1 MAPGFRYKILH
12 QSSSFGKKLK
22 KARLRKGLSLREVAL
37 KTQIRYPY
45 LKALEEERFKS
56 LPPEPYGSFFVKRYA
71 QFLGLSSK
79 HFVLWYQREINV
91 KKPSLTRPPE
101 EIKFSLLGFLRRKL
115 RYILAGILLAFAIS
129 SFLAYE
135 VASFTKGPFLKIVN
149 PAQEKLVASQPTMIL
164 RGVVDE
170 EASLKLN
177 GTLLEVKEG
186 TFEQEVV
193 LKPGYNR
200 FVFEAEDTLGRK
212 TEKVIEIWRR

>member
-1 MAPGFRYKILH
+1 
-12 QSSSFGKKLK
+12 
-22 KARLRKGLSLREVAL
+22 
-37 KTQIRYPY
+37 
-45 LKALEEERFKS
+45 
-56 LPPEPYGSFFVKRYA
+56 
-71 QFLGLSSK
+71 
-79 HFVLWYQREINV
+79 
-91 KKPSLTRPPE
+91 
-101 EIKFSLLGFLRRKL
+101 
-115 RYILAGILLAFAIS
+115 
-129 SFLAYE
+129 
-135 VASFTKGPFLKIVN
+135 
-149 PAQEKLVASQPTMIL
+149 MIL